1 MTVAPFAR
9 AEIIAVGSELLALG
23 RVDTN
28 SGVIAGRVG
37 QLGIDV
43 VARSIIGDDAGHLE
57 LAVRT
62 ALQRADLIVITGGLG
77 PTVDDVTREA
87 VASALSRGLAEDL
100 EQTARI
106 ADRFAQRGLVMPDV
120 NRRQA
125 MLIEGAV
132 RLDNPN
138 GTAPGQWIDVGTQT
152 IVLLPGPPR
161 EMVPMLEVLA
171 AGPLG
176 ARAGRARTYRRGVKI
191 VGRSES
197 AVESALQPLYATW
210 RSSAPPIDATI
221 LAARGR
227 IEVHLFAR
235 SDDDAVASTALQ
247 TAVEQAVAALGT
259 AVYTT
264 ADESLEEVAGR
275 LLREKGWRV
284 GVAESCTGGL
294 LGSRLTS
301 IAGSSAWVQGGLI
314 VYSNDLKVALA
325 RVPAPVIEEH
335 GAVSEPVAR
344 ALAAGARR
352 ACDSE
357 VGIGITGIAGP
368 GGGSEAKPV
377 GTVFIA
383 IDTPDEQACRQARFL
398 GDREFVRHLSV
409 SSALDMIRLAL
420 TGQDPTGTPR

>member
-1 MTVAPFAR
+1 MTAAPFAR

-28 SGVIAGRVG
+28 SGVIAGRVA

-57 LAVRT
+57 LAIRT

-87 VASALSRGLAEDL
+87 VASALSRGLAEDP

-106 ADRFAQRGLVMPDV
+106 ADRFARRGLVMPDV

-125 MLIEGAV
+125 MLIDGAV

-138 GTAPGQWIDVGTQT
+138 GTAPGQWIDVGAQT

-171 AGPLG
+171 GGPLG
-176 ARAGRARTYRRGVKI
+176 ARAGRARTYRRGVKV

-227 IEVHLFAR
+227 IDVHLFAR
-235 SDDDAVASTALQ
+235 SDDNAVASTALQ
-247 TAVEQAVAALGT
+247 AAVEQATAALGT

-275 LLREKGWRV
+275 LLLEKGWRV

-294 LGSRLTS
+294 LGSRLTD

-325 RVPAPVIEEH
+325 RVPATVIEEH

-383 IDTPDEQACRQARFL
+383 IDTPDVQACRHARFL
-398 GDREFVRHLSV
+398 GDREFVRQLSV
-409 SSALDMIRLAL
+409 SSALDMMRLAL
-420 TGQDPTGTPR
+420 TAQDPAGTPR